1 MIRVP
6 DWKLQYPDKSAAVR
20 TLHNH
25 KKSREPIGL
34 SAFIL

>member
-6 DWKLQYPDKSAAVR
+6 DWKLQYPDKSTAVR
-20 TLHNH
+20 TLQHH
-25 KKSREPIGL
+25 KSREPFGL